1 MDDDANNERTAS
13 AYAASRRASV
23 AIERAMSAGVSA
35 ALSNAKQRYQV
46 PSGEV
51 LGAPVGVTESRQGAQ
66 ILHEKDVQE
75 VAIMALAD
83 EFFKANDLSL
93 ELRTYLLENAMP
105 TLMLALTKLLQDVDR
120 RGMIDEDNSIDMIQE
135 ADAECVPK
143 NMKVQV
149 SSKNALDPEID
160 KPKEAPFDPII
171 WTAQF
176 LYRNNPRY
184 VNAADVSNAPYFQQL
199 RTVSQQ
205 TKAKLFEFQ
214 LTQRAHQRAEA
225 MARKREKERLMK
237 ARTQQME
244 EMRSLFDQLL
254 STVFKK
260 WTGKLWRIVNGSITK
275 TEMLDA
281 YEAIL
286 DSHAI
291 QANDNMIAKVTDL
304 IKYLSMPTE
313 VAEFLRIELQK
324 RLQAPQ
330 ETESNS
336 DDAPESG
343 SNTPQKHET
352 GLVAQTSAVSLN
364 NRTSAS
370 QPANTNR
377 DFFCL
382 NAEYLMAEKWDIT
395 TFVEGMLILTDNGN
409 WTIDDLSTFLMA
421 LAGYIDSL
429 GENLLTQFN
438 EIYFAPAFRPPT
450 SITLS
455 PKDEWRHKLAKIL
468 VEFDA
473 KLCEPLKS
481 SLLDYCRGNVTLSQ
495 LGIPSTP
502 PSSKDNSHHTSI
514 GGRESISNTR
524 GSVSNARGSVSNAR
538 GSVSKEVASWSLGVA
553 EAEDGFKKFMMVMV
567 GLYGLS
573 PASTL
578 FQYLRKKC
586 AEETERERAETAAAA
601 TAAAEIHLSPLE
613 LQARVQQ
620 IMSLYILDENNAIV
634 TADGLNSAID
644 AVVGNASISAK
655 LTPALHS
662 ILQNLKHKGIKR
674 ELENIKVQ
682 PETFVSRILDH
693 LQVSQEEFDQLV
705 KVLGAVFD
713 RIMSDSS
720 SAANETA
727 LEKLDKD
734 ITAPVKQVPGVIN
747 RAEIQA
753 QAMEELKAMSLRNDM
768 AIAEYSQEGSK
779 ILSRVVETIHPEHR
793 VSSRLMFA
801 ESGVVKADASG
812 DSEQLVVERFL
823 RVIACSTDC
832 KDALLGAMYGTGEQG
847 FEGKTM
853 ALGKPFTENE
863 GHTDPI
869 FPIKLHEGRV
879 VKYLG
884 LPLISSVKKP
894 VGVLGMTLVGPE
906 DGGYAQADIDFLANA
921 TTKIIDTIERIDS
934 REKLVQ
940 ITQAS
945 VQFMREKI
953 GDTAD
958 IRVYLNLPAPN
969 PQTSHEEIY
978 RLLERPYS
986 SIVKDPRVASARS
999 REAAQNPDPP
1009 EVLNAKAFAR
1019 YMAGASGH
1027 SNLEK
1032 VHEDSPESGLVLQA
1046 VKEHEMINS
1055 APNEQGSIHTYIP
1068 IMDDD
1073 KKVFCVVEVSKAN
1086 NGKGEVSDEDLAEIK
1101 RISTILSTCGSI
1113 AKKEKIGDESVV
1125 QHLEGESIDEES
1137 RRALLFPK
1145 MMLVAARQYLS
1156 KLDNKA
1162 ISELKSYKKP
1172 PTAVLKVLKA
1182 VLYMFGKKPKE
1193 VQTWSDVVKFVN
1205 LDLLKAMVSYDPTAL
1220 QKKIRFKRCNR
1231 VLHSLSKT
1239 DIKKKTSIPT
1249 LVMYDWLIV
1258 SLDLRRRAVEA
1269 RKRHPLVFTESTSSE
1284 MDDAS
1289 EAVGEIDE
1297 EAENAADVAEVDEE
1311 GDGVEKSEEM
1321 TKE

>member
-1 MDDDANNERTAS
+1 MDDEANERIAS
-13 AYAASRRASV
+13 AYAASHRASV
-23 AIERAMSAGVSA
+23 AIERAVSAGVSA
-35 ALSNAKQRYQV
+35 AQANAKQRYQV
-46 PSGEV
+46 PLGEV
-51 LGAPVGVTESRQGAQ
+51 LGAPVGVTESRHGAQ
-66 ILHEKDVQE
+66 LLHEKDVQE
-75 VAIMALAD
+75 IAIMALAD

-105 TLMLALTKLLQDVDR
+105 TLMLALTRLLQDVDR

-135 ADAECVPK
+135 ADVECVPK

-149 SSKNALDPEID
+149 LSKNALDPETD
-160 KPKEAPFDPII
+160 KPREAPFDPII

-281 YEAIL
+281 FEAIL

-291 QANDNMIAKVTDL
+291 QANDSMISKVTDL
-304 IKYLSMPTE
+304 IKYLSMSTE

-330 ETESNS
+330 ETEPNAE
-336 DDAPESG
+336 DGREESG
-343 SNTPQKHET
+343 ANTPQKHET
-352 GLVAQTSAVSLN
+352 GLVAQSSTVSLN
-364 NRTSAS
+364 NRPSAT

-429 GENLLTQFN
+429 GEHLLTQFN

-455 PKDEWRHKLAKIL
+455 PKDEWRHKLAKIV

-502 PSSKDNSHHTSI
+502 PSSKDNTHHTSTS
-514 GGRESISNTR
+514 GRD
-524 GSVSNARGSVSNAR
+524 SVSNNR
-538 GSVSKEVASWSLGVA
+538 GSVSKEVASWSRGVA

-578 FQYLRKKC
+578 FQHLRKKC

-601 TAAAEIHLSPLE
+601 AAAAEIRLSPLE

-620 IMSLYILDENNAIV
+620 IMSLYILDENNGIV

-644 AVVGNASISAK
+644 AVLGNASISAK

-662 ILQNLKHKGIKR
+662 ILQNLKHKGMKR

-682 PETFVSRILDH
+682 PEAFVSRILDH

-713 RIMSDSS
+713 RVMSDSS
-720 SAANETA
+720 NAANENA

-734 ITAPVKQVPGVIN
+734 MAAAVKQVPGTIN

-753 QAMEELKAMSLRNDM
+753 QAMQELKVMSLRNDM
-768 AIAEYSQEGSK
+768 AIAEYSLEGSK

-832 KDALLGAMYGTGEQG
+832 KDALLGAMFGTGEQG

-906 DGGYAQADIDFLANA
+906 DGGYVQADIDFLANA
-921 TTKIIDTIERIDS
+921 TNKIIDTIERIDA
-934 REKLVQ
+934 REKTVQ

-953 GDTAD
+953 GDTAN
-958 IRVYLNLPAPN
+958 IRVYLNLPAAN

-999 REAAQNPDPP
+999 REAVQNPDPP

-1032 VHEDSPESGLVLQA
+1032 VHDDSPEIGLVLQA

-1055 APNEQGSIHTYIP
+1055 APNEHGSIHTYIP

-1073 KKVFCVVEVSKAN
+1073 KKVFCVVELSKAN

-1205 LDLLKAMVSYDPTAL
+1205 LDLAKAMVSYDPTAL

-1269 RKRHPLVFTESTSSE
+1269 RKRHPLVFTESPSSE

-1297 EAENAADVAEVDEE
+1297 EAENAADIAEVDAE
-1311 GDGVEKSEEM
+1311 GDGIEKTDEPI
-1321 TKE
+1321 KE